1 MLLTPFSYRTVRIV
15 DLDGRPH
22 YNATSYKVL
31 GFALRENAIIS
42 LHFTEEIKEA
52 YRIQDCTK
60 VTRMSQN

>member
-15 DLDGRPH
+15 DMDGRPH

-31 GFALRENAIIS
+31 DFALRENAIIN

-52 YRIQDCTK
+52 YRIQNCTK
-60 VTRMSQN
+60 VTRMSQD

>member
-1 MLLTPFSYRTVRIV
+1 MLLTPFSYRAVRIV

-31 GFALRENAIIS
+31 DFALRENGITN

-52 YRIQDCTK
+52 YRIQNCTK

>member
-1 MLLTPFSYRTVRIV
+1 M